1 MKVLVTG
8 GAGFIGTHLTKKL
21 LNQGYEV
28 RILDNFSEQIH
39 GNNKELSSDIKKAEL
54 LIGDIRD
61 KESIKSA
68 LEGVNIIV
76 HLAAETGTGQS
87 MYEIER
93 YETTNVLGTL
103 NLIEYLLKNNTQVE
117 KFVIA
122 SSRAIYGEGS
132 YVCNEDGM
140 VFPQERLDKDM
151 LQGNFEPR
159 CPVCSNFLLP
169 CATSERT
176 PLNPLSYYALTKQ
189 TQEQMVLMYAKILGI
204 SGYALRYQNVYG
216 PGQSLKNP
224 YTGILAIF
232 STLARQGKPIRI
244 FEDGLE
250 SRDFIYIDDIVEAT
264 FSCIEPGQKGIE
276 SLNVG
281 TGFPTSVI
289 DVSKE
294 ILNYFNSD
302 SELKIT
308 GEYRAGDI
316 RHNFAD
322 VKKIKE
328 TLGFESNWSFKSGL
342 HNFLNWASDEP
353 IPDLEFE
360 ESLKELS
367 KKGLFKKSKA
377 D

>member
-132 YVCNEDGM
+132 YVCNEDCLLYTS
-140 VFPQERLDKDM
+140 PS
-151 LQGNFEPR
+151 PR
-159 CPVCSNFLLP
+159 
-169 CATSERT
+169 
-176 PLNPLSYYALTKQ
+176 
-189 TQEQMVLMYAKILGI
+189 
-204 SGYALRYQNVYG
+204 
-216 PGQSLKNP
+216 
-224 YTGILAIF
+224 
-232 STLARQGKPIRI
+232 
-244 FEDGLE
+244 D
-250 SRDFIYIDDIVEAT
+250 
-264 FSCIEPGQKGIE
+264 
-276 SLNVG
+276 
-281 TGFPTSVI
+281 
-289 DVSKE
+289 
-294 ILNYFNSD
+294 
-302 SELKIT
+302 
-308 GEYRAGDI
+308 
-316 RHNFAD
+316 
-322 VKKIKE
+322 
-328 TLGFESNWSFKSGL
+328 
-342 HNFLNWASDEP
+342 
-353 IPDLEFE
+353 
-360 ESLKELS
+360 
-367 KKGLFKKSKA
+367 
-377 D
+377 

>member
-1 MKVLVTG
+1 LKVLVTG

-21 LNQGYEV
+21 LSQGYEV

-68 LEGVNIIV
+68 LEGINIIV

-132 YVCNEDGM
+132 YMCDKDGK
-140 VFPQERLDKDM
+140 VFPQERLDQDM

-169 CATSERT
+169 CPTSERS

-189 TQEQMVLMYAKILGI
+189 TQEQMLLMYAKILGI

-250 SRDFIYIDDIVEAT
+250 SRDFVYIDDIVEAT
-264 FSCIEPGQKGIE
+264 FSCIDPRQKGIE

-281 TGFPTSVI
+281 TGLPTSVI

-328 TLGFESNWSFKSGL
+328 TLSFESDWSFKSGL
-342 HNFLNWASDEP
+342 YNFLDWASDEP

-367 KKGLFKKSKA
+367 KKGLFKKSKL